1 MDRRERADESTI
13 VGGTIVAD
21 SNVPNATDE
30 RRRGGSV
37 SDLDC
42 DEFVELVTAY
52 LDGALDAQTHRRVTD
67 HLAGCD
73 GCDRYLEQ
81 MRRTIRTLGHLPADE
96 LAEPARSALLAAFR
110 NRGRQ

>member
-13 VGGTIVAD
+13 VGGTMVAD
-21 SNVPNATDE
+21 T
-30 RRRGGSV
+30 RGGSV

-52 LDGALDAQTHRRVTD
+52 LDRALDAQTHRRVTD

-96 LAEPARSALLAAFR
+96 LAEPERSALLAAFR
-110 NRGRQ
+110 NRGRR